1 MTRNR
6 LPVVLATA
14 LALLAF
20 AGNSL
25 LTRAAL
31 AGGGIAPDSFAA
43 IRLGAGAA
51 MLLAI
56 GIGRGLAVR
65 PRAAD
70 LPGIIALFAYA
81 AAFSRAY
88 VSLGAATG
96 ALILFTSVQMTIVA
110 GGLVGGAFL
119 SMRQGTGILIAL
131 SGLAW
136 LLAPGVTATPTLGAA
151 ALMTAAGVAW
161 GVYTLIG
168 RGSGAAIARTARNF
182 IGTIP
187 LALLLVAMAGL
198 DGTPT
203 AIMLAVASGAITS
216 ALGYVIWYSV
226 LPSLPAVTAASLQL
240 LVPVITALGSLIW
253 LREPLTTTLTG
264 ASLLILAGVAMTLRR
279 S

>member
-1 MTRNR
+1 MTRNH
-6 LPVVLATA
+6 LPIVLATA

-70 LPGIIALFAYA
+70 LPGIVALFVYA
-81 AAFSRAY
+81 AAFTRAY
-88 VSLGAATG
+88 VGLGAATG
-96 ALILFTSVQMTIVA
+96 ALILFTSVQMTIVTGGLA
-110 GGLVGGAFL
+110 GGAGL
-119 SMRQGTGILIAL
+119 SVRQGTGILIAL

-136 LLAPGVTATPTLGAA
+136 LLAPGLATPPIGASALMAA
-151 ALMTAAGVAW
+151 AGIAW

-168 RGSGAAIARTARNF
+168 RGSDAAVARTARNF

-187 LALLLVAMAGL
+187 LALVLVALAGL
-198 DGTPT
+198 HGTPV
-203 AIMLAVASGAITS
+203 AMMLAVASGAITS
-216 ALGYVIWYSV
+216 AVGYVIWYSV
-226 LPSLPAVTAASLQL
+226 LPSLSAVTAASLQL

-253 LREPLTTTLTG
+253 LHEPLTTTLTG
-264 ASLLILAGVAMTLRR
+264 ASLLILAGVALTLRR

>member
-1 MTRNR
+1 M
-6 LPVVLATA
+6 
-14 LALLAF
+14 LAF

-31 AGGGIAPDSFAA
+31 AGGGIGPDSFAA
-43 IRLGAGAA
+43 IRLLAGA
-51 MLLAI
+51 LTLFVI
-56 GIGRGLAVR
+56 GFGRRLMIR
-65 PRAAD
+65 PRAGDIPA
-70 LPGIIALFAYA
+70 IFALFSYA

-96 ALILFTSVQMTIVA
+96 ALILFTSVQLTVIA
-110 GGLVGGAFL
+110 GGLAGGARL
-119 SMRQGTGILIAL
+119 SIRQGFGIVIAL
-131 SGLAW
+131 GGLAW
-136 LLAPGVTATPTLGAA
+136 LLAPGLATPPPGAS
-151 ALMTAAGVAW
+151 ALMTAAGIAW

-168 RGSGAAIARTARNF
+168 RGSGAAVARTARNF

-187 LALLLVAMAGL
+187 LALVLVAMAGL
-198 DGTPT
+198 EGTPT

-226 LPSLPAVTAASLQL
+226 LPSLSAVTAASLQL

-253 LREPLTTTLTG
+253 LREPLTTTLAG